1 MVAVHVVVIMVPV
14 DVIIGARISI
24 RSTVA
29 NVSHVFPARSSNVKR
44 DDPLSVKICHVSFC
58 PVRVSLNQ
66 VSIATTLQLVR
77 LPEAGAY
84 SIVAVGGSL
93 SIQVTVAVSAHV
105 FP

>member
-44 DDPLSVKICHVSFC
+44 DDPLSVKICHVAFS
-58 PVRVSLNQ
+58 PVSVSDQLS
-66 VSIATTLQLVR
+66 VAMTFPLVR
-77 LPEAGAY
+77 LHDAGM
-84 SIVAVGGSL
+84 
-93 SIQVTVAVSAHV
+93 
-105 FP
+105 